1 MMVFWN
7 KTIIAHFQHHRA
19 TNRPVNNNGGI
30 RKGAT
35 CRVLKQP
42 GTGLIIANLSRLDH
56 IRGRALM

>member
-30 RKGAT
+30 RKGAR
-35 CRVLKQP
+35 CRVLV
-42 GTGLIIANLSRLDH
+42 
-56 IRGRALM
+56 